1 MHFFSMVRGSLV
13 ALAALS
19 GTAAG
24 MGLGHGMTPF
34 TRDIK
39 LSAELGIHPDILL
52 GQRTSVHAVAS
63 ASLEDTIEA
72 EYASVCCNCPG

>member
-1 MHFFSMVRGSLV
+1 MVRGPLV

-24 MGLGHGMTPF
+24 MGLYK
-34 TRDIK
+34 RDIK

-52 GQRTSVHAVAS
+52 AQRTTVHAVAA
-63 ASLEDTIEA
+63 ASLEQTVEA
-72 EYASVCCNCPG
+72 EYVSVCCNLPG